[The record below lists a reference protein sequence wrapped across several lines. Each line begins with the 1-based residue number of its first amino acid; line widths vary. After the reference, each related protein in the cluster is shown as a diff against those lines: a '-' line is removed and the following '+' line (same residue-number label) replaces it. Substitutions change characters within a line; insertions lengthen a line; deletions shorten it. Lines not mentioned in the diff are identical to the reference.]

1 MKARAKKLLTIN
13 SDWNSNPTTVLFIFT
28 VVKIIVVLNKNIIII
43 EIKILFITIGENKLN
58 NLVIFKIS

>member
-1 MKARAKKLLTIN
+1 MKARAKKLITIN